1 MAVGQATPP
10 PSVVFFSPIGC
21 VAAAKSLPCNTRH
34 LLPHSPFLRKVFVG
48 VLHLISDTSRNPSS
62 NIGSISCSKV
72 ITSPSFDGRSFDGR
86 SEVALPKSNLPT
98 FHSKRRLDG
107 RLDWTLAISSRSTSL
122 SPVSLR
128 HMACSW
134 QSNLP
139 SRPRY
144 ALRVVETISSLPKV
158 SATRRQCRNVFSSHL
173 SHSSH
178 NHAPSAT

>member
-1 MAVGQATPP
+1 M
-10 PSVVFFSPIGC
+10 
-21 VAAAKSLPCNTRH
+21 
-34 LLPHSPFLRKVFVG
+34 
-48 VLHLISDTSRNPSS
+48 
-62 NIGSISCSKV
+62 
-72 ITSPSFDGRSFDGR
+72 
-86 SEVALPKSNLPT
+86 PKSNLPT
-98 FHSKRRLDG
+98 FHPKRRLDG
-107 RLDWTLAISSRSTSL
+107 RLDWTKNGLWANVMIQIYTNNIIYKKNNKSNLPIFRVFSPFAVPNLRKFGRLDWALAISSRSTSL

>member
-98 FHSKRRLDG
+98 FHPPNPPIHQPSNPPILQ
-107 RLDWTLAISSRSTSL
+107 ST
-122 SPVSLR
+122 
-128 HMACSW
+128 
-134 QSNLP
+134 NLP
-139 SRPRY
+139 ILQSIRPLRPRY
-144 ALRVVETISSLPKV
+144 PVLAFAAAALARAIRFRSSAIQSFASAIRSAALRIPPSSCG
-158 SATRRQCRNVFSSHL
+158 A
-173 SHSSH
+173 
-178 NHAPSAT
+178 